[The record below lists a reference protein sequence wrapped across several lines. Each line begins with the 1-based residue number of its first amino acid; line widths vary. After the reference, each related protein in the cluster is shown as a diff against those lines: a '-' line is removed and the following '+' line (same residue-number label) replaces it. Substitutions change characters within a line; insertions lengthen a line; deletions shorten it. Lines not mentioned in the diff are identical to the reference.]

1 MDIIVGDKMKYKIGE
16 FSKIVNVPIKTLRYY
31 DEIDLFNPATIDL
44 YSGYRYYTSD
54 QINDL
59 HLILELKEAG
69 FMLEEIKENWNQWED
84 EDFLIQKDKIYK
96 EQENLYKKIRK
107 IDELRTRL
115 HDGVICTNPIS
126 STLVKRKD
134 LR

>member
-1 MDIIVGDKMKYKIGE
+1 MGEKMKYKIGE
-16 FSKIVNVPIKTLRYY
+16 VSKIVNVPIKTLRYY